1 MGAITVRKPS
11 VLKPFAEVIIAA
23 IGGKPGRNVK
33 NLLYLLRESAIVL
46 RGRTRVNGW
55 VSKAIKPYLR

>member
-1 MGAITVRKPS
+1 MVAVTVKKPS

-33 NLLYLLRESAIVL
+33 NFFIS
-46 RGRTRVNGW
+46 
-55 VSKAIKPYLR
+55 